1 MSPFQSE
8 CNGFGGQALGTCA
21 LGRYIIFEPNIML
34 GKTIIRFRDL
44 LCHELQHLW
53 WNYHQKYHLHQVYLT
68 DLVIC
73 SLLWEW
79 NYEVSR
85 NPGYPSTY
93 SSAGTCEWRISKCR
107 DDICQIRLDFQTME
121 IADPDGGR
129 ESQKLEVEIFYI
141 SVATDGLVGRCQT
154 DYFQV

>member
-1 MSPFQSE
+1 ME
-8 CNGFGGQALGTCA
+8 
-21 LGRYIIFEPNIML
+21 IF
-34 GKTIIRFRDL
+34 
-44 LCHELQHLW
+44 
-53 WNYHQKYHLHQVYLT
+53 
-68 DLVIC
+68 
-73 SLLWEW
+73 
-79 NYEVSR
+79 R

-107 DDICQIRLDFQTME
+107 DDICQIRLDFQTTE

-129 ESQKLEVEIFYI
+129 ESKKLKVEIFHI